1 MLPFMPALSD
11 LITAAND
18 WLSIDAIADYPG
30 ALNGLQLANSG
41 QVTKIAAAVDA
52 CLPVIEEACS
62 TGVNLLV
69 VHHGLFWQGAQRI
82 EGALYRKLKLAMDHD
97 LAIYSAHLPL
107 DMHPELGNNALLVA
121 AMGFTGEGRPF
132 APWKGRDL
140 GLRVTCDLD
149 RDELLARVAVAVGD
163 TPKLAPGGPT
173 RVRELGVITGGAGSQ
188 IYELAATGIDTF
200 LTGEGPHW
208 SYTSAEE
215 LGINLIYAG
224 HYATET
230 FGVKALAAR
239 WAAEFP
245 GLTTSFIDHPTGL

>member
-1 MLPFMPALSD
+1 M
-11 LITAAND
+11 
-18 WLSIDAIADYPG
+18 
-30 ALNGLQLANSG
+30 
-41 QVTKIAAAVDA
+41 
-52 CLPVIEEACS
+52 E
-62 TGVNLLV
+62 
-69 VHHGLFWQGAQRI
+69 
-82 EGALYRKLKLAMDHD
+82 HD

-121 AMGFTGEGRPF
+121 ALGFAGEGRPF

-140 GLRVTCDLD
+140 GLRVMCDLD
-149 RDELLARVAVAVGD
+149 RNELLARVAAAVGGM
-163 TPKLAPGGPT
+163 PKLAPGGPG
-173 RVRELGVITGGAGSQ
+173 RVRALGVITGGAGSQ

-208 SYTSAEE
+208 SYTAAEE

-230 FGVKALAAR
+230 FGVKALAGR

-245 GLTTSFIDHPTGL
+245 GLEVTFIDHPTGL

>member
-1 MLPFMPALSD
+1 MAELFEL
-11 LITAAND
+11 THAAD
-18 WLSIDAIADYPG
+18 GWLRIPEIPDYPQ
-30 ALNGLQLANSG
+30 ALNGLQLENSG
-41 QVTKIAAAVDA
+41 RVTKIAAAVDA
-52 CLPVIEEACS
+52 CLPVIEEACAG
-62 TGVNLLV
+62 GVNLLV

-107 DMHPELGNNALLVA
+107 DMHPELGNNALLVSA
-121 AMGFTGEGRPF
+121 LGFAGESRPF

-140 GLRVTCDLD
+140 GLRVSCDLD
-149 RDELLARVAVAVGD
+149 RDDLLARVAAAVGEA
-163 TPKLAPGGPT
+163 PKLAPGGPA

-188 IYELAATGIDTF
+188 IHELAATGIDTF

-208 SYTSAEE
+208 SYTAAEE

-245 GLTTSFIDHPTGL
+245 GLTPTFIDHPTGL

>member
-1 MLPFMPALSD
+1 MAELFEL
-11 LITAAND
+11 THAAD
-18 WLSIDAIADYPG
+18 GWLRIPEIPDYPQ
-30 ALNGLQLANSG
+30 ALNGLQLENSG
-41 QVTKIAAAVDA
+41 TVTKIAAAVDA
-52 CLPVIEEACS
+52 CLPVIEEACA

-107 DMHPELGNNALLVA
+107 DVHANLGNNALLYA
-121 AMGFTGEGRPF
+121 ALELEPEARPF
-132 APWKGRDL
+132 FPWKGMDTGVRATVEISRD
-140 GLRVTCDLD
+140 T
-149 RDELLARVAVAVGD
+149 LLARVAAATGA
-163 TPKLAPGGPT
+163 TPHFCPGGPA
-173 RVRELGVITGGAGSQ
+173 VVKEIGVITGGAGSQ

-208 SYTSAEE
+208 SYTAAEE

-245 GLTTSFIDHPTGL
+245 GLEISFIDHPTGL

>member
-1 MLPFMPALSD
+1 MPTLSD
-11 LITAAND
+11 LVRAAND
-18 WLSIDAIADYPG
+18 WLSIESIPDYPG

-41 QVTKIAAAVDA
+41 EVTKIASAVDA
-52 CLPVIEEACS
+52 CLPVIEEACAN
-62 TGVNLLV
+62 GVNLLV

-107 DMHPELGNNALLVA
+107 DRHPELGNNALLVA
-121 AMGFTGEGRPF
+121 ALGFAGEGRPF
-132 APWKGRDL
+132 APWKGFDL
-140 GLRVTCDLD
+140 GLRLTCDLD
-149 RDELLARVAVAVGD
+149 RDELLTRVAAAVGEK
-163 TPKLAPGGPT
+163 PKLAPGGT
-173 RVRELGVITGGAGSQ
+173 RRVRELGVITGGAGSQ
-188 IYELAATGIDTF
+188 IHELAASGIDTF

-208 SYTSAEE
+208 SYTAAEE

-245 GLTTSFIDHPTGL
+245 GLEVGFIDHPTGL